1 MTRSTASS
9 RPTERKPDPAGGARA
24 LPAGSPAAA
33 TKAFVRPDLEATMRQ
48 RQRRIVAVLGM
59 LVVSALVVAGLPT
72 AWAQAPAPADSSE
85 PRDPPPPLPADVL
98 KDAKVIAQGE
108 ALWQEQCT
116 HCHGAKAYPGKAP
129 KLEPR
134 RYKPDFVWD
143 RVHNGF
149 RNMPPWKEIY
159 TPEQEIAIVAYVLSD
174 DFWP

>member
-1 MTRSTASS
+1 MNDRLTPAFVLRAAFVAS
-9 RPTERKPDPAGGARA
+9 ALIA
-24 LPAGSPAAA
+24 LPAS
-33 TKAFVRPDLEATMRQ
+33 
-48 RQRRIVAVLGM
+48 
-59 LVVSALVVAGLPT
+59 
-72 AWAQAPAPADSSE
+72 AQAPVPSTDTTTEASNE
-85 PRDPPPPLPADVL
+85 PRDPPPPLPADIL

-108 ALWQEQCT
+108 TLWKEQCT

-149 RNMPPWKEIY
+149 RNMPPWKEVY

-174 DFWP
+174 EFWP